1 MSQNSTHN
9 SFIFN
14 QKFDTNFIFS
24 LYEDD
29 FGYIEEIFGITL
41 GQLLPDLEHVEAAH
55 ESGDRENLRKAVH
68 KIKPSFGFVGLLSS
82 QEVCKNFEGL
92 CHPDTSAEALET
104 NYNQLWSILLDSK
117 TLITEEYQRIQ
128 EFNQRNA

>member
-1 MSQNSTHN
+1 MSHNSTHN

-14 QKFDTNFIFS
+14 QNFDTKFIFS

-41 GQLLPDLEHVEAAH
+41 EQLLPDLEQVRTAQ

-82 QEVCKNFEGL
+82 QEACKNFEGL
-92 CHPDTSAEALET
+92 CNPDTPVETLET
-104 NYNQLWSILLDSK
+104 NYNQLWTILLDSK

>member
-1 MSQNSTHN
+1 MSHNSTHN

-29 FGYIEEIFGITL
+29 FSYIEEIFGITL
-41 GQLLPDLEHVEAAH
+41 GQLLPDLEQVRTAH

-82 QEVCKNFEGL
+82 QEACKNFEGL
-92 CHPDTSAEALET
+92 CNPDTPIETLET
-104 NYNQLWSILLDSK
+104 DYKQLWTILLDSRSV
-117 TLITEEYQRIQ
+117 ITEEYQRIQ

>member
-1 MSQNSTHN
+1 VSHNSTHN

-29 FGYIEEIFGITL
+29 FSYIEEIFGITL
-41 GQLLPDLEHVEAAH
+41 GQLLPDLEQVRTAH

-82 QEVCKNFEGL
+82 QEACKNFEGL
-92 CHPDTSAEALET
+92 CNPDTPIETLET
-104 NYNQLWSILLDSK
+104 DYKQLWTILLDSRSV
-117 TLITEEYQRIQ
+117 ITEEYQRIQ